1 MAKNRV
7 SMKEKLNEENK
18 AKESFFKNTE
28 VEAKEDSREEKAVVS
43 ETKSTKKAKIET
55 KVQSYYLTPELIK
68 AIALMSVFDEKD
80 KSTIVR
86 EALENYIPKEY
97 IEKASRYKCISS
109 GSFFSKI
116 RFIYFPFSIS
126 YKCHS
131 DTFYCTQPIHTVTY
145 THLYMHS

>member
-7 SMKEKLNEENK
+7 SMKEKLNAESK

-28 VEAKEDSREEKAVVS
+28 KEVVEGPIEEKAVVA
-43 ETKSTKKAKIET
+43 ETKPAKKAKLET

-86 EALENYIPKEY
+86 EALESYIPKEY
-97 IEKASRYKCISS
+97 LEKAKASLNK
-109 GSFFSKI
+109 
-116 RFIYFPFSIS
+116 
-126 YKCHS
+126 
-131 DTFYCTQPIHTVTY
+131 
-145 THLYMHS
+145 

>member
-7 SMKEKLNEENK
+7 SMKEKLNAENK

-28 VEAKEDSREEKAVVS
+28 VEAKEDTTEEKAVVTETNVT
-43 ETKSTKKAKIET
+43 ETKPAKKAKLET

-86 EALENYIPKEY
+86 EALESYIPKEY
-97 IEKASRYKCISS
+97 LEKAKASLNK
-109 GSFFSKI
+109 
-116 RFIYFPFSIS
+116 
-126 YKCHS
+126 
-131 DTFYCTQPIHTVTY
+131 
-145 THLYMHS
+145 

>member
-7 SMKEKLNEENK
+7 SMKEKLNAENK

-28 VEAKEDSREEKAVVS
+28 VESKEDSTEEKAVVT
-43 ETKSTKKAKIET
+43 ETKSTKKAKLET

-86 EALENYIPKEY
+86 EALESYIPKEY
-97 IEKASRYKCISS
+97 LEKAKASLNK
-109 GSFFSKI
+109 
-116 RFIYFPFSIS
+116 
-126 YKCHS
+126 
-131 DTFYCTQPIHTVTY
+131 
-145 THLYMHS
+145 

>member
-7 SMKEKLNEENK
+7 SMKEKLNAENK

-28 VEAKEDSREEKAVVS
+28 VEAKEDTTEEKAVVA
-43 ETKSTKKAKIET
+43 ETKPAKKAKLET

-86 EALENYIPKEY
+86 EALESYIPKEY
-97 IEKASRYKCISS
+97 LEKAKASLNK
-109 GSFFSKI
+109 
-116 RFIYFPFSIS
+116 
-126 YKCHS
+126 
-131 DTFYCTQPIHTVTY
+131 
-145 THLYMHS
+145 